1 MPHLVESV
9 SSVNASPSD
18 GSFHQVQ
25 VRRTSS
31 FQAETAFASPQRRHS
46 PSTPHQTP
54 KMSAVVE
61 KVTDAVH
68 DVTNALSNTAIND
81 KANESKPAANNEA
94 VLASAAEGRRLYIG
108 NLAYATTEG
117 ELKEFFKGY
126 LVSFTLD
133 WVKLGLLSRRVQLST
148 VVPTPTFL
156 GAEIFDGYY
165 SSAELVVVR
174 PDEAES
180 VSIPK
185 NPRTDRPVGYAFV
198 DLSTPTEAE
207 RAISELSGKEVL
219 ERKVSV
225 QLARKPE
232 PAGEKTEGG
241 NGEGGEEGHRRRSSG
256 RGRGRGR
263 GGRGARGGRD
273 AKDEGATD
281 SAAAPE
287 NAAQATD
294 EGQALADVANKD
306 ASDKAKKSNQARPPR
321 ERRERGPPADGI
333 ASKTKVMVANLPYDL
348 TEEKL
353 KELFQAYQP
362 SSAKIA
368 LRPIPRFM
376 IKKLQARGEPR
387 KGRGFGFVTLASE
400 EMQQKAVQEMNGK
413 EIEGREIAVK
423 VAIDSPDKTDDDAH
437 APEEK
442 ANGADAA
449 GPADAPAATPSAD
462 APTETPTATT
472 TA

>member
-1 MPHLVESV
+1 
-9 SSVNASPSD
+9 
-18 GSFHQVQ
+18 
-25 VRRTSS
+25 
-31 FQAETAFASPQRRHS
+31 
-46 PSTPHQTP
+46 
-54 KMSAVVE
+54 MSAAVE
-61 KVTDAVH
+61 KVTEKVNDAVN
-68 DVTNALSNTAIND
+68 DVTNALSNTSLND
-81 KANESKPAANNEA
+81 NKATESKPAAANNDA

-126 LVSFTLD
+126 LV
-133 WVKLGLLSRRVQLST
+133 
-148 VVPTPTFL
+148 
-156 GAEIFDGYY
+156 
-165 SSAELVVVR
+165 
-174 PDEAES
+174 ES

-207 RAISELSGKEVL
+207 RAISELSGKEIL

-232 PAGEKTEGG
+232 PAGEKTEGS
-241 NGEGGEEGHRRRSSG
+241 NGDAAADGTRRRASG

-263 GGRGARGGRD
+263 GGRGSRNGRD
-273 AKDEGATD
+273 AKEEGAAATETAAAPATTAA
-281 SAAAPE
+281 AAAPE
-287 NAAQATD
+287 AAAAPATTEVQPLSD
-294 EGQALADVANKD
+294 ITNKD
-306 ASDKAKKSNQARPPR
+306 NTDTTAQKANQTRTPR
-321 ERRERGPPADGI
+321 ERRERGPPADGV

-353 KELFQAYQP
+353 KELFAAYQP

-400 EMQQKAVQEMNGK
+400 ELQQKAVSEMNGK

-423 VAIDSPDKTDDDAH
+423 VAIDSPDKTDEEANV
-437 APEEK
+437 PENKEEK
-442 ANGADAA
+442 ENAA
-449 GPADAPAATPSAD
+449 PADTAAPAAPV
-462 APTETPTATT
+462 ATT
-472 TA
+472 V

>member
-1 MPHLVESV
+1 
-9 SSVNASPSD
+9 
-18 GSFHQVQ
+18 
-25 VRRTSS
+25 
-31 FQAETAFASPQRRHS
+31 
-46 PSTPHQTP
+46 
-54 KMSAVVE
+54 MSAAVEKVSE
-61 KVTDAVH
+61 KVTDAVN
-68 DVTNALSNTAIND
+68 DVTNALSNTSIND
-81 KANESKPAANNEA
+81 KAADPKPAAANNDA

-126 LVSFTLD
+126 LV
-133 WVKLGLLSRRVQLST
+133 
-148 VVPTPTFL
+148 
-156 GAEIFDGYY
+156 
-165 SSAELVVVR
+165 
-174 PDEAES
+174 ES

-207 RAISELSGKEVL
+207 RAISELSGKEIL

-232 PAGEKTEGG
+232 PAGEKAEVA
-241 NGEGGEEGHRRRSSG
+241 NGEGAPEGNRRRPSG

-273 AKDEGATD
+273 AKEEGAEEAAPAAAAAAAPEGAAAAPTEVQPLSDITNKNNTD
-281 SAAAPE
+281 SAAKK
-287 NAAQATD
+287 AT
-294 EGQALADVANKD
+294 QN
-306 ASDKAKKSNQARPPR
+306 RPPR
-321 ERRERGPPADGI
+321 ERRERGPPADGV

-353 KELFQAYQP
+353 KELFAAYQP

-400 EMQQKAVQEMNGK
+400 ELQQKAVSEMNGK

-423 VAIDSPDKTDDDAH
+423 VAIDSPDKTDEEAN
-437 APEEK
+437 APEDKE
-442 ANGADAA
+442 NETPAA
-449 GPADAPAATPSAD
+449 PAETAAPAAAAAAPAAD
-462 APTETPTATT
+462 PAAATT
-472 TA
+472 TTTVV